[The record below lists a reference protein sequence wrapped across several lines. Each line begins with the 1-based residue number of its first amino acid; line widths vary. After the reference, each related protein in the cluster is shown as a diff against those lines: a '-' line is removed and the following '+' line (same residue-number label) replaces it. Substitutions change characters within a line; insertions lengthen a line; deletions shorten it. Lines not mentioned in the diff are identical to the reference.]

1 MNPLWAQFEALIPPV
16 IDTHPLGCHR
26 PRVSDRVVFDK
37 LVQVLVLGVM
47 HEKIADTSGARSTAA
62 AGLFSRS
69 VIVLSGTKD
78 SLSLHD
84 PCQSLYIR
92 PSYVLIRLAPS
103 TRRPLRDNAWV
114 GGSQRCT

>member
-47 HEKIADTSGARSTAA
+47 YEKIADTSSQT
-62 AGLFSRS
+62 
-69 VIVLSGTKD
+69 
-78 SLSLHD
+78 
-84 PCQSLYIR
+84 
-92 PSYVLIRLAPS
+92 
-103 TRRPLRDNAWV
+103 NAV
-114 GGSQRCT
+114 